1 MKKITLLV
9 IYPRGFTNFDY
20 HKWEFEELK
29 RKYNVKIII
38 NVVDPTVNRKVDTLF
53 SRSYRNIIFSR
64 SIKEWLKFFSKFD
77 KKNTI
82 ILNQL
87 DSISFKSLVIN
98 YFLSK
103 SEIPIL
109 INRNPQLSGDEKI
122 PLSTK
127 VLLNYLKTILFNP
140 SYTFFSIKFILIRFL
155 FSFLNFKN
163 MTILNVGKKINKHFY
178 KKNKIIGFH
187 SWDYSRYQ
195 KINLKRKNKKLK
207 NKNIIFLDQPGPYFP
222 DDHTLSGKDTM
233 FNYDIKKW
241 YADINSYLDKIEEI
255 YKTKVVVV
263 PHPKVKGVK
272 NIFYKKREID
282 HSNDAAEKLIP
293 TSKFIIT
300 CGMTTAISFA
310 ILSNKPIF
318 LTYCEQQLNDLRELA
333 DLEYTAKITG
343 AHVIN
348 RNDLRRSNLLRS
360 MQTNK
365 TLYNKYKYRYLAT
378 QEYEHER
385 NSKLISKFLKGIKGS
400 RK

>member
-1 MKKITLLV
+1 
-9 IYPRGFTNFDY
+9 
-20 HKWEFEELK
+20 
-29 RKYNVKIII
+29 
-38 NVVDPTVNRKVDTLF
+38 
-53 SRSYRNIIFSR
+53 
-64 SIKEWLKFFSKFD
+64 
-77 KKNTI
+77 
-82 ILNQL
+82 
-87 DSISFKSLVIN
+87 
-98 YFLSK
+98 
-103 SEIPIL
+103 
-109 INRNPQLSGDEKI
+109 
-122 PLSTK
+122 
-127 VLLNYLKTILFNP
+127 
-140 SYTFFSIKFILIRFL
+140 
-155 FSFLNFKN
+155 
-163 MTILNVGKKINKHFY
+163 
-178 KKNKIIGFH
+178 
-187 SWDYSRYQ
+187 
-195 KINLKRKNKKLK
+195 
-207 NKNIIFLDQPGPYFP
+207 
-222 DDHTLSGKDTM
+222 M